1 MVKYSVVGMINRTKK
16 VFKDIKAE
24 ALVTEQDD
32 LRFYLTGFESSFGLV
47 VCDKNGAKFYTDSR
61 YLEAA
66 QKSLF
71 NSGIEV
77 LEYPRGVALVEVL
90 SGYKTIAMPLDSVSA
105 NKYNSLINSGFVIE
119 DSTPAFK
126 NAMAIKDEGEIQNI
140 KLACEAT
147 DKAFCE
153 LLGLIKEG
161 MTENDVAAQLEY
173 LMRKYGASGTS
184 FETICAFGANGSVPH
199 HQTGK
204 TVLKYGDPVLIDF
217 GCKINGYCSDCTRTF
232 LFGDDGKHEKFKDVY
247 DKVLTA
253 HMLVKEKF
261 TAGMLGCDGDA
272 IARDYL
278 AKHDLSKYFTH
289 SLGHS
294 LGINIHE
301 SPVLSPKDKNI
312 FENGM
317 VFSDEPGVYMAG
329 ELGIRIEDTV
339 TLSGGKVISL
349 TDSDKKLIIL

>member
-1 MVKYSVVGMINRTKK
+1 MIDRINK
-16 VFKDIKAE
+16 VFSDIEAD
-24 ALVTEQDD
+24 ALVTEQED

-47 VCDKNGAKFYTDSR
+47 VCDKSGAKFYTDSR

-66 QKSLF
+66 QKQLN
-71 NSGIEV
+71 NSGISV
-77 LEYPRGVALVEVL
+77 MEYPRGVALSEVL
-90 SGYKTIAMPLDSVSA
+90 GGYKKIAMPLDRVSA
-105 NKYNSLINSGFVIE
+105 NKYNTLVNDGFTLL
-119 DSTPAFK
+119 DSTSAFK
-126 NAMAIKDEGEIQNI
+126 NAMSVKDKGEIENI
-140 KLACEAT
+140 KLACIAT
-147 DKAFCE
+147 DKAFNE

-161 MTENDVAAQLEY
+161 MTENEVAALLEY
-173 LMRKYGASGTS
+173 LMRKHGASGTS

-204 TVLKYGDPVLIDF
+204 SVLKYGDAVLIDF

-232 LFGDDGKHEKFKDVY
+232 LFGDDGKHDKFKQVY
-247 DKVLTA
+247 ARVLEA
-253 HMLVKEKF
+253 HMLVKENF
-261 TAGMLGCDGDA
+261 AAGMLGCEGDA

-278 AKHDLSKYFTH
+278 KKYDLAQYFTH

-301 SPVLSPKDKNI
+301 SPVLSPNDKNV
-312 FENGM
+312 FKDGM

-349 TDSDKKLIIL
+349 TDSNKNLIIL